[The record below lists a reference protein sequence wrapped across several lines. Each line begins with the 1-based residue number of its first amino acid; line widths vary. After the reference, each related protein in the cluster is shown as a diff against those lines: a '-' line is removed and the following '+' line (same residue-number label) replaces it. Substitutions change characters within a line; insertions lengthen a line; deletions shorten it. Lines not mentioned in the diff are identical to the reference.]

1 MAVNTDEA
9 SFACSLL
16 TFCYVNRFLRGPRL
30 VWVSGTPALE
40 DVVGK
45 GPRREVRQTLRL
57 GPAFSSRT
65 VSLGD

>member
-16 TFCYVNRFLRGPRL
+16 TFCYVNWYQSGA
-30 VWVSGTPALE
+30 WVSGTPSLE

-45 GPRREVRQTLRL
+45 GPRKEGRQAPRL